1 MRVNGL
7 TLTYKDGL
15 NTVSGPEED
24 DYPVGDILC
33 RTFQEKTLNRI
44 ICVVRDH
51 IIKCPMHDSRLTPD
65 EIEKA
70 ESYITEKMLC
80 EDFYPAR
87 CLAQGCFID
96 FMEKYRALDSKGNA
110 SLLLQEEL
118 YAMPHSMYLERAGF
132 RTVGEFLR
140 LCFNRYLDDLEKG
153 MDIFRATSAVWSG
166 TADEREQALYDKLC
180 WIVGDE
186 DNVPGIEMQISYNW
200 VDGSFRHSFEISS
213 FIALAVFEFS
223 HLSETG
229 VKILRCQNPACRKFF
244 TAKRVTAKYCGFAAP
259 QSPGQSCADYYPQ
272 IVYREKVRSNE
283 LDRLIRN
290 AKGRLYNARRRHS
303 DQVGDIEKRLSDLTI
318 YAPTKKNQVL
328 EGTMSKNEFRE
339 WLNSH

>member
-7 TLTYKDGL
+7 ALTYKDGV
-15 NTVSGPEED
+15 NTVSDSEGD

-33 RTFQEKTLNRI
+33 RTFQEKTLKRI
-44 ICVVRDH
+44 ICDVRDH
-51 IIKCPMHDSRLTPD
+51 IVNCPMHDNRLTPD

-70 ESYITEKMLC
+70 ENYITEKMLC

-96 FMEKYRALDSKGNA
+96 FMEKYRALDSKGND
-110 SLLLQEEL
+110 SLLRQEDL
-118 YAMPHSMYLERAGF
+118 NAMPHDMYLDRAGF

-200 VDGSFRHSFEISS
+200 VDGSFRHSFKIRS
-213 FIALAVFEFS
+213 FIAMSIFEFS
-223 HLSETG
+223 HLAETG
-229 VKILRCQNPACRKFF
+229 IKILRCQNPACRRFF

-259 QSPGQSCADYYPQ
+259 QSPGQSCAEFYPQ
-272 IVYREKVRSNE
+272 IVYREKVRLNE

-290 AKGRLYNARRRHS
+290 AKGRLYNAKRRHP
-303 DQVGDIEKRLSDLTI
+303 DQAGNIETQLSDLVLS
-318 YAPTKKNQVL
+318 AREKKRAVL
-328 EGTMSKNEFRE
+328 EGTMTMNEFRE